1 MVGSGC
7 ESEVIVRKASESRI
21 VGGWQACERVTE
33 VRAKRGSW
41 ERGGMSM
48 VAKGV
53 HLYLRKSSFRFCV
66 ICSQGHV
73 RKQQII

>member
-7 ESEVIVRKASESRI
+7 ESDVIVRKDSESRI
-21 VGGWQACERVTE
+21 VGAWQACERVTE

-41 ERGGMSM
+41 ERGGMSI

-53 HLYLRKSSFRFCV
+53 HLYLRKSSFLLVV
-66 ICSQGHV
+66 IYNRQDV
-73 RKQQII
+73 RT